1 MPDSQMPSA
10 PPFARSCI
18 EHSGRAWG
26 ASFDHP
32 FVLALADGSLDPERF
47 RFYQM
52 QDARY
57 LESYAT
63 TAALIGARCPAPA
76 HKLAFIEAAQRAL
89 IVESE
94 LHAGYGRKL
103 GYTPEDVAAVELGP
117 VTHAYSNHMI
127 ATAQT
132 GTLVEA
138 IAALLPCPWLYAELG
153 RHLLARI
160 GNIPDDHPYGDW
172 LALYSNVEFEDNTRS
187 LLELLEFAAE
197 AADDSARARAQ
208 RAFRNST
215 RYEWMFWEQAW
226 TRQQWPV

>member
-1 MPDSQMPSA
+1 MADSKTTEA
-10 PPFARSCI
+10 PPFARACI
-18 EHSGRAWG
+18 EFAGRAWG

-32 FVLALADGSLDPERF
+32 FVLALADGSLDPQRF

-57 LESYAT
+57 LKAYAS
-63 TAALIGARCPAPA
+63 TAALIGARCDAPA
-76 HKLAFIEAAQRAL
+76 HKLAFVEAARRAL

-117 VTHAYSNHMI
+117 VTQAYSNHMI
-127 ATAQT
+127 AAAQT

-138 IAALLPCPWLYAELG
+138 IAALLPCPWLYAKLG
-153 RHLLARI
+153 SHLLARI
-160 GNIPDDHPYGDW
+160 GSIPDDHPYGDW
-172 LALYSNVEFEDNTRS
+172 LALYSNVEFDDNTRS
-187 LLELLEFAAE
+187 LLGLLEYAAE
-197 AADDSARARAQ
+197 ATDDSARARALS
-208 RAFRNST
+208 AFRSSA